1 MSVFTQGSRLLDI
14 AQLFRYAHKC
24 TKIAFFTLFFLCEAF
39 PVPHLILAIPD
50 KSLAFLYHMTLSA
63 GMTCT
68 FSRLAAIAALN
79 VNRFFGDNRYQEYFT
94 LNCNRSVFCLPRDPN
109 LFWTSGQWMTERQGG
124 SDVGHGTETLAVPQQ
139 VQFHSC
145 YLYAAIIQLAATHLE
160 AFRDIKRFYF

>member
-1 MSVFTQGSRLLDI
+1 
-14 AQLFRYAHKC
+14 
-24 TKIAFFTLFFLCEAF
+24 
-39 PVPHLILAIPD
+39 
-50 KSLAFLYHMTLSA
+50 
-63 GMTCT
+63 MTCT